1 MMTTEAA
8 GTPITYKGRILNPLS
23 YTEFEDIPDGA
34 LTVKEGK
41 IIKYGR
47 FKEQHTEEPN
57 AVVVDFGDKVIA
69 PGLIDTHVHLPQYDV
84 VAMDGY
90 ELLEWLGHYIFPAE
104 KRFESTEVAREA
116 SARFF
121 TDLKANGT
129 TTACVLGTVHKDSTD
144 VAFEEAQRSG
154 LRIFMG
160 KSMMDQ
166 NSPDY
171 LQEKTAESLKSSEE
185 LCRKWHGKERGKLNY
200 VFTPRFPMC
209 SLDLM
214 KQVSKLA
221 MKHDTYIQTH
231 LSENREELRLVKALF
246 PEYRNYTHVYE
257 SANLLTPKTIMAHCI
272 YLDDD
277 EISMLRKYST
287 KVAHCPSSNFFLKSG
302 IFNAARIRDAGL
314 DIGLGSDVG
323 GGPSLSMLREMCNA
337 CYISKVNYILSEGKS
352 NSIDSTFAFYLATM
366 GGAKVLGLD
375 DVVGNFSIGKDA
387 DFIVVDADKIDPLK
401 NSRGRKGK
409 EMLSQLVHRGD
420 DRVVSWTYVQGVKV
434 HGKD

>member
-1 MMTTEAA
+1 MVEATA
-8 GTPITYKGRILNPLS
+8 SVTYKGRILNPLS
-23 YTEFEDIPDGA
+23 YTELEDIPDGA

-47 FKEQHTEEPN
+47 FKEHTESN
-57 AVVVDFGDKVIA
+57 VVDFGDKVIA
-69 PGLIDTHVHLPQYDV
+69 PGLIDAHVHLPQYDV

-90 ELLEWLGHYIFPAE
+90 ELLEWLDNYIFPAE
-104 KRFESTEVAREA
+104 KRFESAEVAREA

-129 TTACVLGTVHKDSTD
+129 TTACVYGTVHKDSTD
-144 VAFEEAQRSG
+144 VAFEEARRSG

-160 KSMMDQ
+160 KVMMDQ
-166 NSPDY
+166 NSPEF
-171 LQEKTAESLKSSEE
+171 LQEKTADSLETSEE
-185 LCRKWHGKERGKLNY
+185 LCKKWHRKERGKLNY
-200 VFTPRFPMC
+200 VFTPRFAPTC

-221 MKHDTYIQTH
+221 VKYDSYIQTH
-231 LSENREELRLVKALF
+231 LSEDREELRLVKALF
-246 PEYRNYTHVYE
+246 PDYRNYTHVYE
-257 SANLLTPKTIMAHCI
+257 SANLLTRKTIMAHCI
-272 YLDDD
+272 YLDDN

-287 KVAHCPSSNFFLKSG
+287 KVAHCPSSNLFLKSG
-302 IFNAARIRDAGL
+302 IFNAARITDAGL
-314 DIGLGSDVG
+314 DVGLGSDVG
-323 GGPSLSMLREMCNA
+323 GGPNLSMLREMCNA
-337 CYISKVNYILSEGKS
+337 CYMSKVNYILSEGKS

-366 GGAKVLGLD
+366 GGAKVLGLEH
-375 DVVGNFSIGKDA
+375 VAGNFSIGKEA
-387 DFIVVDADKIDPLK
+387 DFIVVDADKIDPLE

-420 DRVVSWTYVQGVKV
+420 DRVVSATYVQGVKV

>member
-1 MMTTEAA
+1 MVEAA
-8 GTPITYKGRILNPLS
+8 AAVTYKGRILNPIS
-23 YTEFEDIPDGA
+23 YTELEDIPDGA

-47 FKEQHTEEPN
+47 FKERGTEPN
-57 AVVVDFGDKVIA
+57 VVDFGDKVIT

-84 VAMDGY
+84 VAMDGF
-90 ELLEWLGHYIFPAE
+90 ERPEWLDNYIFPAE

-129 TTACVLGTVHKDSTD
+129 TTACVYGTVHKDSTD
-144 VAFEEAQRSG
+144 VAFEEARRSG

-160 KSMMDQ
+160 KVMMDQ
-166 NSPDY
+166 NSPEF
-171 LQEKTAESLKSSEE
+171 LQEKTADSLETSEE
-185 LCRKWHGKERGKLNY
+185 LCRKWHRKERGKLNY
-200 VFTPRFPMC
+200 VFTPRFAPMC

-221 MKHDTYIQTH
+221 MKYDAYIQTH
-231 LSENREELRLVKALF
+231 LSEDRGELRLVKALF
-246 PEYRNYTHVYE
+246 PNYRNYTHVYE
-257 SANLLTPKTIMAHCI
+257 SANLLTRKTIMAHCI

-277 EISMLRKYST
+277 ELSMLRKYST

-302 IFNAARIRDAGL
+302 IFNAARITDAGL
-314 DIGLGSDVG
+314 DVGLGSDVG
-323 GGPSLSMLREMCNA
+323 GGPNLSMLREMCNA
-337 CYISKVNYILSEGKS
+337 CYMSKVNYILSEGNS

-375 DVVGNFSIGKDA
+375 HVVGNFSIGKEA
-387 DFIVVDADKIDPLK
+387 DFIVVDAGKIDPLK

-420 DRVVSWTYVQGVKV
+420 DRVVSATYVQGVKV

>member
-1 MMTTEAA
+1 MVEAA
-8 GTPITYKGRILNPLS
+8 VTYKGRILNPLS
-23 YTEFEDIPDGA
+23 YTELEDIPDGA

-41 IIKYGR
+41 IIKYGT
-47 FKEQHTEEPN
+47 FKEHSEPN
-57 AVVVDFGDKVIA
+57 VVDFGDKVIA

-90 ELLEWLGHYIFPAE
+90 ERPEWLDNYIFPAE

-129 TTACVLGTVHKDSTD
+129 TTACVYGTVHKDSTD
-144 VAFEEAQRSG
+144 VAFEEARRSG

-160 KSMMDQ
+160 KVMMDQ
-166 NSPDY
+166 NSPEF
-171 LQEKTAESLKSSEE
+171 LQEKTADSLETSEE
-185 LCRKWHGKERGKLNY
+185 LCKKWHRKERGKLNY
-200 VFTPRFPMC
+200 VFTPRFAPMC

-221 MKHDTYIQTH
+221 MKHDAYIQTH
-231 LSENREELRLVKALF
+231 LSEYRGELRLVKALF
-246 PEYRNYTHVYE
+246 PNYRNYTHVYE
-257 SANLLTPKTIMAHCI
+257 SANLLTRKTIMAHCI

-277 EISMLRKYST
+277 EISLLRKYST

-302 IFNAARIRDAGL
+302 IFNAARITDAGL
-314 DIGLGSDVG
+314 DVGLGSDVG
-323 GGPSLSMLREMCNA
+323 GGPNLSMLREMCNA
-337 CYISKVNYILSEGKS
+337 CYMSKVNYILSEGKS

-366 GGAKVLGLD
+366 GGAKVLGLEH
-375 DVVGNFSIGKDA
+375 VVGNFSIGKEA

-420 DRVVSWTYVQGVKV
+420 DRAVSATYVQGVKV

>member
-1 MMTTEAA
+1 MVEAA
-8 GTPITYKGRILNPLS
+8 VTYKGRILNPLS
-23 YTEFEDIPDGA
+23 YTELEDIPDGA

-47 FKEQHTEEPN
+47 FKERTESN
-57 AVVVDFGDKVIA
+57 VVDFGDKVIT

-90 ELLEWLGHYIFPAE
+90 ERSEWLDNYIFPAE

-129 TTACVLGTVHKDSTD
+129 TTACVYGTVHKDSTD
-144 VAFEEAQRSG
+144 VAFEEARRSG

-160 KSMMDQ
+160 KVMMDQ
-166 NSPDY
+166 NSPEF
-171 LQEKTAESLKSSEE
+171 LQEKTADSLETSEE
-185 LCRKWHGKERGKLNY
+185 LCKKWHRKERGKLNY
-200 VFTPRFPMC
+200 VFTPRFAPMC

-214 KQVSKLA
+214 KQVPKLA
-221 MKHDTYIQTH
+221 MKYDAYIQTH
-231 LSENREELRLVKALF
+231 LSEYRGELRVVKALF
-246 PEYRNYTHVYE
+246 PNYQNYTHVYE
-257 SANLLTPKTIMAHCI
+257 SANLLTRKTIMAHCI

-277 EISMLRKYST
+277 ELSMLRKYST
-287 KVAHCPSSNFFLKSG
+287 KVVHCPSSNFFLKSG
-302 IFNAARIRDAGL
+302 IFNVARITDAGL
-314 DIGLGSDVG
+314 DVGLGSDVG
-323 GGPSLSMLREMCNA
+323 GGPNLSMLREMCNA
-337 CYISKVNYILSEGKS
+337 CYMSKVNYILSEGNS

-366 GGAKVLGLD
+366 GGAKVLGLEH
-375 DVVGNFSIGKDA
+375 VVGNFSIGKEA

-420 DRVVSWTYVQGVKV
+420 DRVVSATYVQGVKV

>member
-1 MMTTEAA
+1 MAEAA
-8 GTPITYKGRILNPLS
+8 TVVTYKGRILNPLS
-23 YTEFEDIPDGA
+23 YTELEDIPDGA

-47 FKEQHTEEPN
+47 FKERSTEPN
-57 AVVVDFGDKVIA
+57 VVVDFGDKVIT

-84 VAMDGY
+84 VTMDGH
-90 ELLEWLGHYIFPAE
+90 ELLEWLDNYIFPAE
-104 KRFESTEVAREA
+104 KQFESTKVAREA

-129 TTACVLGTVHKDSTD
+129 TTACVYGTVHKDSTD
-144 VAFEEAQRSG
+144 VAFEDAQRSG

-160 KSMMDQ
+160 KVMMDQ
-166 NSPDY
+166 NSPEF
-171 LQEKTAESLKSSEE
+171 LQEKTADSLETSEE
-185 LCRKWHGKERGKLNY
+185 LCKKWHRKERGKLNY
-200 VFTPRFPMC
+200 VFTPRFAPMC

-221 MKHDTYIQTH
+221 MKYDAYIQTH

-246 PEYRNYTHVYE
+246 PDYRNYTHVYE
-257 SANLLTPKTIMAHCI
+257 SANLLTRKTIMAHCI

-277 EISMLRKYST
+277 EISTLRKYST

-302 IFNAARIRDAGL
+302 IFNAARIIDAGL

-323 GGPSLSMLREMCNA
+323 GGPDLSMLREMCNA
-337 CYISKVNYILSEGKS
+337 CYMSKVNYILSEGKS

-366 GGAKVLGLD
+366 GGAKVLGLEH
-375 DVVGNFSIGKDA
+375 VIGNFSIGKDA

-420 DRVVSWTYVQGVKV
+420 DRVVSGTYVQGVKV
-434 HGKD
+434 HGKDYY

>member
-1 MMTTEAA
+1 MVEAA
-8 GTPITYKGRILNPLS
+8 AVTYKGRILNPLS
-23 YTEFEDIPDGA
+23 YTELEDIPDGA

-41 IIKYGR
+41 IVKYGR
-47 FKEQHTEEPN
+47 SKERTESN
-57 AVVVDFGDKVIA
+57 VVDFGDKVIT

-84 VAMDGY
+84 VAMDSY
-90 ELLEWLGHYIFPAE
+90 ERSEWLDNYIFPAE
-104 KRFESTEVAREA
+104 KRFESKEVATEA

-129 TTACVLGTVHKDSTD
+129 TTACVYGTVHKDSTD
-144 VAFEEAQRSG
+144 VAFEEARRSG

-160 KSMMDQ
+160 KVMMDQ
-166 NSPDY
+166 NSPEF
-171 LQEKTAESLKSSEE
+171 LQEKTAESLETSEE
-185 LCRKWHGKERGKLNY
+185 LCKKWHRKERGKLNY
-200 VFTPRFPMC
+200 VFTPRFAPMC

-221 MKHDTYIQTH
+221 MKHDAYIQTH
-231 LSENREELRLVKALF
+231 LSEYRGELRLVKALF
-246 PEYRNYTHVYE
+246 PNYRNYTHVYE
-257 SANLLTPKTIMAHCI
+257 SANLLTRKTIMAHCI

-302 IFNAARIRDAGL
+302 IFNAARITDAGL
-314 DIGLGSDVG
+314 DVGLGSDAG
-323 GGPSLSMLREMCNA
+323 GGPNLSMLREMCNA
-337 CYISKVNYILSEGKS
+337 CYMSKVNYILSEGKS

-366 GGAKVLGLD
+366 GGAKVLGLEH
-375 DVVGNFSIGKDA
+375 VVGNFSIGKEA

-420 DRVVSWTYVQGVKV
+420 DRVVSATYVQGVKV

>member
-1 MMTTEAA
+1 MVEATA
-8 GTPITYKGRILNPLS
+8 AVTYKGRILNPLS
-23 YTEFEDIPDGA
+23 YTELEDIPDGA

-47 FKEQHTEEPN
+47 FKEPDTESN
-57 AVVVDFGDKVIA
+57 VVDFGDKVIA
-69 PGLIDTHVHLPQYDV
+69 PGLIDAHVHLPQYDV

-90 ELLEWLGHYIFPAE
+90 ERPEWLENYIFPAE

-129 TTACVLGTVHKDSTD
+129 TTACVYGTVHKDSTD
-144 VAFEEAQRSG
+144 VAFEEARRSG

-160 KSMMDQ
+160 KVMMDQ
-166 NSPDY
+166 NSPEF
-171 LQEKTAESLKSSEE
+171 LQEKTAESLETSEE
-185 LCRKWHGKERGKLNY
+185 LCKKWHRKERGKLNY
-200 VFTPRFPMC
+200 VFTPRFAPTC

-221 MKHDTYIQTH
+221 VKYDSYIQTH
-231 LSENREELRLVKALF
+231 LSEDREELRLVKALF
-246 PEYRNYTHVYE
+246 PDYRNYTHVYE
-257 SANLLTPKTIMAHCI
+257 SANLLTRKTIMAHCI
-272 YLDDD
+272 YLDDN

-302 IFNAARIRDAGL
+302 IFNAARITDAGL
-314 DIGLGSDVG
+314 DVGLGSDVG
-323 GGPSLSMLREMCNA
+323 GGPNLSILREMCNA
-337 CYISKVNYILSEGKS
+337 CYMSKVNYILSEGKS

-366 GGAKVLGLD
+366 GGAKVLGLEH
-375 DVVGNFSIGKDA
+375 VVGNFSIGKEA
-387 DFIVVDADKIDPLK
+387 DFIVVDADKIDPLE

-420 DRVVSWTYVQGVKV
+420 DRVVSATYVQGVKV